1 MHRWVLAILLAASV
15 FAAQRSPWPRAERLD
30 RHVEYRRDR
39 TTGELRTAPP
49 SNTAERRIT
58 EPARIRAQVSLVV
71 VTTNVLAPDGSP
83 MQGLQAYQFRVF
95 EGSLEQ
101 IIEHFDAAST
111 PARIVLLLD
120 ISPSIYRELRAVR
133 QAARALVARLAAH
146 DEVALVAFSGET
158 WLLLPFTTN
167 RNQLEQAIDS
177 LELAQGPAARRGS
190 HIYEAV
196 YLAAATLFADAPAA
210 GRRTMVL
217 LTDGQDNHLG
227 LSWDPAS
234 AVPRSPAHDH
244 LTFEDVCRRLT
255 SAGVEVQVISVLPR
269 PRALTREWFA
279 ANRPSSL
286 ISAET
291 RNAGIPHYTAYLAEL
306 VRRVGGQLHFLAEA
320 GTLADVYR
328 QIADALRTQYTLGY
342 YPAAGL
348 QKPGWRTIRVEV
360 RDHPEARLTHRAGY
374 YVPASP

>member
-1 MHRWVLAILLAASV
+1 MRRSVLVLLVAASLLAA
-15 FAAQRSPWPRAERLD
+15 QRPGRPRAERLD
-30 RHVEYRRDR
+30 SNVAYQRDR
-39 TTGELRTAPP
+39 STGELRTASPTNP
-49 SNTAERRIT
+49 TERTAPES
-58 EPARIRAQVSLVV
+58 ARIRAQVGLVL

-83 MQGLQAYQFRVF
+83 VEGLGAHQFRVY
-95 EGSLEQ
+95 EDGVEQ
-101 IIEHFDAAST
+101 RIEHFDAAGT

-120 ISPSIYRELRAVR
+120 ISPSIYRELSAVR
-133 QAARALVARLAAH
+133 RAARTLVAHLAVH
-146 DEVALVAFSGET
+146 DEVALVAFSAET
-158 WLLLPFTTN
+158 WLLLPFTTD
-167 RNQLEQAIDS
+167 RKQLAQAIDA
-177 LELAQGPAARRGS
+177 LELARGPAARRGS

-196 YLAAATLFADAPAA
+196 YLATAALFGDSSAT

-227 LSWDPAS
+227 LSWNPDS
-234 AVPRSPAHDH
+234 AAPRSTAHDH

-255 SAGVEVQVISVLPR
+255 SSGVELQVISVLPR
-269 PRALTREWFA
+269 PRALTPEWFA
-279 ANRPSSL
+279 ARRASSL

-320 GTLADVYR
+320 ATLADVYR
-328 QIADALRTQYTLGY
+328 QIADSLRTQYTLGY

-360 RDHPEARLTHRAGY
+360 RDQPEARLTHRAGY
-374 YVPASP
+374 YVPAHP